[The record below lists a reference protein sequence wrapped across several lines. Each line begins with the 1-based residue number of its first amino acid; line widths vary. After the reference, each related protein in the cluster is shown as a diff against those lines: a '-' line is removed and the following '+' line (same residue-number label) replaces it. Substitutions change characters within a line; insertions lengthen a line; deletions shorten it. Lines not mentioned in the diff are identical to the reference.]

1 MEVIIMNSIINA
13 LKFNPIKTSNET
25 EVSSKF
31 SFLGLTECRKFLI
44 DKEGQLTAVILLHA
58 NISESLDQDRYNQLF
73 SGRKRAFEQMGDAYY
88 FSVHSIRKKK
98 ALNEVSNIKEPTI
111 RIISNKWSEQFK
123 NSYETKHY
131 LVITTKEKTLVSKS
145 IAKQQNS
152 SDVDKLEELE
162 QKVRD
167 LMNKLHEYNLELLEK
182 NDLISYWASAIN
194 GRNIKV
200 EIGDYL
206 FDDYITDTNI
216 FFPEKKNYMVFD
228 HNGKKQYSAYLS
240 IKSFP
245 KDTSNKLFTELQ
257 KLNVEFNIYQYY
269 YAEDVATSIKLN
281 TEKINRLSKVSRFN
295 QTVLLEAEALNNR
308 LDDGEIVLM
317 TQVWNIQIF
326 SNSIEELNQKS
337 SQIQALVDRRNLL
350 LLRETTNLEACFWS
364 RFPTY
369 EYLRVREYRMTSDN
383 MAHFVT
389 FSSDNAGLDK
399 NSWGNEPV
407 CKFYT
412 DENSIYN
419 FSFHETADKEALGNT
434 IIIGGTGSGKTTFA
448 SFLLAQSMK
457 YKKFKCM
464 AFDRGLGLN
473 IFANVIDANYT
484 DFSNGIQNINP
495 LQIDAQYKPFL
506 QSWVKGLLGRNDDD
520 DAKIIANA
528 LNECFELPK
537 SERTLS
543 NIAIAFGK
551 TGKNTIRNALDLWLP
566 NGANGD
572 FFNGKKDAL
581 DFEKPFT
588 FFDTTMLLDNP
599 EVLGAMADYLFFR
612 IKSKILND
620 PSPYVIFV
628 DELNKYLASEQF
640 APKLKETAAEI
651 RKTNGILFMAVQS
664 AKTIFDNPTYQE
676 MKDNISTY
684 ILYPNSKA
692 DAKYYVDEIGL
703 NPAEFDWIKTTG
715 GSREALIKKNNAET
729 VILNVNL
736 SVLGNHLKVFNSSS
750 KDVAAIKKLQ
760 KVHPHEWLEKY
771 LG

>member
-1 MEVIIMNSIINA
+1 MSKKIINA
-13 LKFNPIKTSNET
+13 LTFKPIEISNVT

-31 SFLGLTECRKFLI
+31 SFLGLTECHKFLV

-58 NISESLDQDRYNQLF
+58 NISEGLDEDRYNQLF
-73 SGRKRAFEQMGDAYY
+73 NSRKRAFEQMGDAYY

-98 ALNEVSNIKEPTI
+98 SSSEVSNIAEPTI
-111 RIISNKWSEQFK
+111 QTISNKWSEQFK

-145 IAKQQNS
+145 IAKHQNS
-152 SDVDKLEELE
+152 SDINKLEALE
-162 QKVRD
+162 QKVQD
-167 LMNKLHEYNLELLEK
+167 LMNKLHDYNLELLEK
-182 NDLISYWASAIN
+182 NDLISYWASVIN

-200 EIGDYL
+200 ETGNYL
-206 FDDYITDTNI
+206 FDDYITDTSI
-216 FFPEKKNYMVFD
+216 LFPEKKDYMVFEHD
-228 HNGKKQYSAYLS
+228 GKKQYSAYLS

-257 KLNVEFNIYQYY
+257 KLNTEFNIYQYY
-269 YAEDVATSIKLN
+269 YSEDVATSIRLN
-281 TEKINRLSKVSRFN
+281 TEKINRLEKLSRFN
-295 QTVLLEAEALNNR
+295 QTALLELVALNER
-308 LDDGEIVLM
+308 LEDAEIILM
-317 TQVWNIQIF
+317 TQVWNVQIF
-326 SNSIEELNQKS
+326 ADSIKALNKKS
-337 SQIQALVDRRNLL
+337 SEIQALVDRKYLL

-364 RFPTY
+364 RLPTY
-369 EYLRVREYRMTSDN
+369 EKLRVRQYRMTSDN

-412 DENSIYN
+412 DENSVYN

-434 IIIGGTGSGKTTFA
+434 VIIGGTGSGKTTLA

-457 YKKFKCM
+457 YQKFKCM

-473 IFANVIDANYT
+473 IFANVIGANYT
-484 DFSNGIQNINP
+484 DFSNGVQNINP
-495 LQIDAQYKPFL
+495 LQIDEQYKAFL
-506 QSWVKGLLGRNDDD
+506 QSWIKSLLSRNNDDD
-520 DAKIIANA
+520 SKIIAAA

-537 SERTLS
+537 SERTLA
-543 NIAIAFGK
+543 NIAVAFGK
-551 TGKNTIRNALDLWLP
+551 KGKDTIRNALELWLP

-581 DFEKPFT
+581 DFEKSFT
-588 FFDTTMLLDNP
+588 FFDTTILLDNP

-620 PSPYVIFV
+620 PSPYAIFV

-651 RKTNGILFMAVQS
+651 RKTNGILLMAVQS
-664 AKTIFDNPTYQE
+664 AKTIFDNSTYQE

-692 DAKYYVDEIGL
+692 DTKYYVDEIGL
-703 NPAEFDWIKTTG
+703 NSAEFDWIKTTG
-715 GSREALIKKNNAET
+715 GGREVLVKKNNAET
-729 VILNVNL
+729 VILNVDL
-736 SVLGNHLKVFNSSS
+736 SVLDKHLKVFNSSS
-750 KDVAAIKKLQ
+750 KDVAAVKRLKG
-760 KVHPHEWLEKY
+760 KHPDLWLEKY